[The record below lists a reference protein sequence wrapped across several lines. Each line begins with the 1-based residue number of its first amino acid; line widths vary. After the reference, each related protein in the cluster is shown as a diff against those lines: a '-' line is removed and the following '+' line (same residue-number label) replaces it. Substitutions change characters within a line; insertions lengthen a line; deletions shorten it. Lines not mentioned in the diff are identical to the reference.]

1 MVLATFPLQTIYNL
15 SPTIFDGMTMPEGVD
30 KDIVVGEIISQL
42 GELDV
47 IYQNPEQLAAAIRT
61 WSYSMNYKW
70 TKIYATTTV
79 YYDPLINRD
88 YNREETVT
96 GQSTVNAGSKVAGYN
111 EGELVKNGESDS
123 TGSSTQKNILREW
136 GNVSLKT
143 TPMILQEERDYVDFS
158 FVQMVI
164 DDFKHRFCVAVW

>member
-1 MVLATFPLQTIYNL
+1 MVLATFPLKTIYNI
-15 SPTIFDGMTMPEGVD
+15 SPAIFDGMAMPEGVD

-47 IYQNPEQLAAAIRT
+47 IYQNPEQLAAAVRT

-88 YNREETVT
+88 YNREETVS
-96 GQSTVNAGSKVAGYN
+96 GNSTANSESKVAGYN
-111 EGELVKNGESDS
+111 DTELVKNGE
-123 TGSSTQKNILREW
+123 GSSAGHSSSTSVLREW

-158 FVQMVI
+158 FVQMVV